1 MEKQMENDK
10 TELTTATPQIMSA
23 TISKLA
29 TALAIAQGEMEGA
42 KKDATNPFFNSV
54 YATLDSVV
62 TALRLPL
69 SKNGLSY
76 VQLPYNAQARVGVK
90 TMLMHNSGEWISS
103 TFELMPVK
111 NDPQSLGSTLTYCR
125 RYTLMAIVGI
135 APEDDDGNGGSAPD
149 KKPTY
154 DKKANAQAEFER
166 KKFSKPETLAES
178 MAGETVI
185 DDNTGAPTAKSIV
198 NAWPRALVDLCKQA
212 GYDTPKKANDKYIE
226 CGGDR
231 LELQTVLMGEIE
243 KAGAA

>member
-1 MEKQMENDK
+1 MENEK

-76 VQLPYNAQARVGVK
+76 VQLPYNAAGRVGVR

-166 KKFSKPETLAES
+166 KKFAKPETLADA
-178 MAGETVI
+178 MADEKMIGE
-185 DDNTGAPTAKSIV
+185 PTPAELKAILNKWHPDLVALAK
-198 NAWPRALVDLCKQA
+198 RA
-212 GYDTPKKANDKYIE
+212 GYDKPRAAYEKFIE
-226 CGGDR
+226 CGSNNMQMHTA
-231 LELQTVLMGEIE
+231 LLAEIE
-243 KAGAA
+243 AKAEGAA